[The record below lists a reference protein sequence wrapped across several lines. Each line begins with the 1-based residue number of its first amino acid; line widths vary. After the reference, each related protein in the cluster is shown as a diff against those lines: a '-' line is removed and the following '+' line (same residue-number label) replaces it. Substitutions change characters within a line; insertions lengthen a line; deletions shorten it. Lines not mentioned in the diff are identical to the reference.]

1 MASLNPTATRPA
13 INPWF
18 KILAAVLAVLCL
30 SAPSAVGVYR
40 ALEPTR
46 GAVASG
52 LAAAGFELAYLSL
65 SLLTLR
71 PELRRQARMVALGA
85 VVTAITLNG
94 LADYA
99 ARVAGG
105 LVSWPAAVRLFDP
118 LALGLSIIE
127 SAPLAALAYALASL
141 LHRLAEE
148 PAEAATAVAPSV
160 EHVAE
165 PSAEP
170 APALAW
176 ARAGYPAPQLVE
188 VHQVE
193 QPGHQVEPLAARNFR
208 AAPAVHQVEQ
218 PGHQVEPLQAAP
230 NADPVAGNTG
240 NTPAQV
246 YSCRHCQAEGLTKA
260 EQLAHGRT
268 HARER
273 RVAEA
278 LAEE

>member
-193 QPGHQVEPLAARNFR
+193 QPS
-208 AAPAVHQVEQ
+208 
-218 PGHQVEPLQAAP
+218 HQVEPLQAAP

-240 NTPAQV
+240 NAPDAAAAPVEPAPVAAQV
-246 YSCRHCQAEGLTKA
+246 YTCRHCQAEGLTKA